1 MESKKPLK
9 RLRRK
14 QNQVLAKLS
23 EMSRRDL
30 SKLQRLKTNALITI
44 EIHSRDVIDRLYK
57 ASRWLFCTSIF
68 TVLCDVLLILK
79 YFFSHLDCRDTNA
92 FEWFSQLRFYWD
104 RDTDQCVIKQTNTSF
119 TYGYEY
125 NGNSGRLVITPL
137 TDRYDY
143 LTDGTAGTW
152 LNDVKYHNIYLLLIF
167 NIFFVEGDYWFV

>member
-14 QNQVLAKLS
+14 QNQVLSKLS

-30 SKLQRLKTNALITI
+30 DKLQRLKTNALITI

-57 ASRWLFCTSIF
+57 ASEYIF
-68 TVLCDVLLILK
+68 LSWHYSPTMNTVWFIPII
-79 YFFSHLDCRDTNA
+79 FQDCRDTNA

-104 RDTDQCVIKQTNTSF
+104 RDTDNCVIKQTNTSF
-119 TYGYEY
+119 AYGYEY

-137 TDRYDY
+137 TDRYLMVTFACCY
-143 LTDGTAGTW
+143 LSF
-152 LNDVKYHNIYLLLIF
+152 IYLSLNNQLVWSFIAVRRIV
-167 NIFFVEGDYWFV
+167 IFFI